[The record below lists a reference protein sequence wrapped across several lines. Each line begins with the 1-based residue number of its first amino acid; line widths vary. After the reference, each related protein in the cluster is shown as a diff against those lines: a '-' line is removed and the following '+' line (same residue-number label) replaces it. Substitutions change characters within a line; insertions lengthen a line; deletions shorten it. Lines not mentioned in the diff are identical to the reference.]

1 MKSKIEKKPD
11 PNVDHD
17 DDEDSSEVAAGGP
30 SIAAG
35 KKSKMTIIIA
45 SSILITTVLYIL
57 FFKSEP
63 AKKENLEE
71 VAAPKTAKIAPSETG
86 KSSFELA
93 KPEEKSKDE
102 VELLAK
108 PAAPE
113 VPTLPELPAGASLA
127 PQDQV
132 LVPNQQQPV
141 AQQAQQQAQQQV
153 QQQQAQ
159 QNPLSPLAPVA
170 PLAPPTQPEHH
181 PSLAGLFLPPAQQE
195 QQAYQQ
201 PEQQMQQQAQQPQ
214 KNNQLEKKRELDPR
228 YSPII
233 VFSGTAAG
241 APSRGVGY
249 EKNIVKL
256 KEDSIDELKTTATK
270 VTATIMKDRKHMIA
284 QGKLLTAVLETAIH
298 TEIPGSVRAVVS
310 RDVYGE
316 AGNDVLIPRGSR
328 LFGAYTS
335 KITRGQARV
344 EIGWTRLIRPD
355 GVDLAI
361 SFKASDQFGR
371 AGIGGEVDNK
381 YGAIITN
388 SMLTSILAV
397 GSVAAVQKLINND
410 SQTTT
415 TTNPTQ
421 GSVTTSGNATNQ
433 ALAGVSKTIIDTVGQ
448 IIGSTIDLTPV
459 IRIPQGTKITVIVN
473 ADINVPSM
481 SNK

>member
-17 DDEDSSEVAAGGP
+17 DDEDSSEVAASGP
-30 SIAAG
+30 SIASA
-35 KKSKMTIIIA
+35 KKSKMMIILA
-45 SSILITTVLYIL
+45 SSVLITTVLYIL

-63 AKKENLEE
+63 EKKENLEE
-71 VAAPKTAKIAPSETG
+71 VAAPKAAKVAPSETG
-86 KSSFELA
+86 KSAFELD
-93 KPEEKSKDE
+93 KPEEKPKDE
-102 VELLAK
+102 VELLTK

-127 PQDQV
+127 PQDQA
-132 LVPNQQQPV
+132 LVPNQQQP
-141 AQQAQQQAQQQV
+141 AAQAQQQAQQQ
-153 QQQQAQ
+153 
-159 QNPLSPLAPVA
+159 NPLDPLAPAAPLVPPIAPLAPVA
-170 PLAPPTQPEHH
+170 PQSPLQAVI
-181 PSLAGLFLPPAQQE
+181 LPPVQQE
-195 QQAYQQ
+195 Q
-201 PEQQMQQQAQQPQ
+201 PMQQQAQQPQ
-214 KNNQLEKKRELDPR
+214 QNNQPEKKKELDPR

-241 APSRGVGY
+241 TPSRGVGY

-397 GSVAAVQKLINND
+397 GSVAAVQKLLNND

-481 SNK
+481 SSQ

>member
-17 DDEDSSEVAAGGP
+17 DDEDSSEVVASGA
-30 SIAAG
+30 SIATG
-35 KKSKMTIIIA
+35 KKSKMTIIVA

-71 VAAPKTAKIAPSETG
+71 VATPKAAKVAPSETG
-86 KSSFELA
+86 KSAFELA

-102 VELLAK
+102 VELLTK

-113 VPTLPELPAGASLA
+113 APTLPELPSGASLA

-132 LVPNQQQPV
+132 LVPNQQQPA
-141 AQQAQQQAQQQV
+141 AQQV
-153 QQQQAQ
+153 QQQAQ
-159 QNPLSPLAPVA
+159 QNPLAPLAPVA
-170 PLAPPTQPEHH
+170 PLAPPMPQSP
-181 PSLAGLFLPPAQQE
+181 LAALFLPPAQQE
-195 QQAYQQ
+195 QQAQQQ
-201 PEQQMQQQAQQPQ
+201 PMQQEQQMQQQAQQLQ
-214 KNNQLEKKRELDPR
+214 KNNQPEKKKELDPR

-241 APSRGVGY
+241 TPSRGVGY

-270 VTATIMKDRKHMIA
+270 VTATIIKDRVHMIA

-397 GSVAAVQKLINND
+397 GSVAAVQKLLNND

-421 GSVTTSGNATNQ
+421 GSTTTSGNATNQ

-481 SNK
+481 SSK

>member
-1 MKSKIEKKPD
+1 MKSQIEKKPD

-17 DDEDSSEVAAGGP
+17 DDEDSSEVAAGGA
-30 SIAAG
+30 SIATG
-35 KKSKMTIIIA
+35 KKSKMTIILA
-45 SSILITTVLYIL
+45 SSVLITTVLYIL

-71 VAAPKTAKIAPSETG
+71 VVPSKSTIVAPSETG

-102 VELLAK
+102 VELLSK

-113 VPTLPELPAGASLA
+113 VPTLPELPAGALA

-132 LVPNQQQPV
+132 LVPNQQQ
-141 AQQAQQQAQQQV
+141 ALR
-153 QQQQAQ
+153 
-159 QNPLSPLAPVA
+159 NPLTPLAPVA
-170 PLAPPTQPEHH
+170 APSAPPAQPEHQGM
-181 PSLAGLFLPPAQQE
+181 LQAMFLPPVK
-195 QQAYQQ
+195 
-201 PEQQMQQQAQQPQ
+201 PEQQTEQHPMQQVQPMQQQAQQPQ
-214 KNNQLEKKRELDPR
+214 KNNQPEKKKELDPR

-241 APSRGVGY
+241 TPSRGVGY

-270 VTATIMKDRKHMIA
+270 VTATIIKDRAHMIA

-388 SMLTSILAV
+388 SILTSILAV
-397 GSVAAVQKLINND
+397 GSVAAVQKLLND
-410 SQTTT
+410 NSQTTT

-421 GSVTTSGNATNQ
+421 GSTTTSGNATNQ

>member
-141 AQQAQQQAQQQV
+141 AQQAQQQAQQ
-153 QQQQAQ
+153 
-159 QNPLSPLAPVA
+159 NPLSPLAPVA
-170 PLAPPTQPEHH
+170 PLAPPTQPEQH
-181 PSLAGLFLPPAQQE
+181 PSLAGLLLPPVQQE
-195 QQAYQQ
+195 QQVYQQ

-241 APSRGVGY
+241 TPSRGVGY

-270 VTATIMKDRKHMIA
+270 VTATIIKDRAHMIA

-397 GSVAAVQKLINND
+397 GSVAAVQKLLNND

-421 GSVTTSGNATNQ
+421 GSTTTSGNATNQ

-481 SNK
+481 SSK